1 MSELFLDRAPRPGHR
16 RLVQLTGVAVFG
28 GTAPL
33 VIQALSDAG
42 HASWFF
48 WYVAAG
54 L

>member
-1 MSELFLDRAPRPGHR
+1 M
-16 RLVQLTGVAVFG
+16 FG

-54 L
+54 AVIGFLTVLTLPETKGSDLR